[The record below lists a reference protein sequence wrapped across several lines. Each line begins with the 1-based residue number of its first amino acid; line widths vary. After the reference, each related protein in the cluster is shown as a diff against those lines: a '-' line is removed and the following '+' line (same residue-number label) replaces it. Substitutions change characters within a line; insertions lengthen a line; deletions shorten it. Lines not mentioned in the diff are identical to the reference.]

1 MSRSVS
7 NKNKTARVKLPSVD
21 RVLGLARTKEMIA
34 IFGRTAVTEAVRG
47 ELAHAR
53 KAALANIVTKT
64 LSNDDLLDAV
74 ERHLHAAAQPT
85 PRRVFNLT
93 GIVIH
98 TNLGRSPLPEEAIE
112 AMAEAARGASD
123 LEYDLASGRRGSRD
137 DHLQHL
143 ICDLTGA
150 EAATVVNNN
159 AAVVLLV
166 LNSLALRKEVA
177 VSRGELIEIGGS
189 FRMPDVMARA
199 GCKLVEVGTTN
210 RTHLTDYAAA
220 VNARTAMIMKVH
232 TSNYVV
238 EGFSASV
245 AADDLAVLAEEK
257 ELPLVVDLGSG
268 SLVDLQPMGL
278 PHEPTVRD
286 TLASGAHLVT
296 FSGDKLL
303 GGPQAGIIAGR
314 SELIA
319 KINRNPMKRALRVD
333 KLTIAALGAV
343 LRLYADPDC
352 LAERLP
358 VLKHLMRSP
367 KELAALARRLAPTL
381 AKQLDGVAEVT
392 ITDCMS
398 QVGSGSLPVETLP
411 SIALSIRP
419 ISGKRGA
426 GGLLAG
432 LSAAFRRLPIPV
444 IGRISKGA
452 LLFDVRCVDDEK
464 EILSQFGRLSLG
476 NKPAK

>member
-1 MSRSVS
+1 MPSKKKSV
-7 NKNKTARVKLPSVD
+7 TVKLPSVD
-21 RVLGLARTKEMIA
+21 RVLGLTRTEELITA
-34 IFGRTAVTEAVRG
+34 FGRTAVKKAVRG
-47 ELAHAR
+47 ALAYAR
-53 KAALANIVTKT
+53 AAALAEIDTKT
-64 LSNDDLLDAV
+64 ASDDNLLDAV
-74 ERHLHAAAQPT
+74 ERFLHAAAQT
-85 PRRVFNLT
+85 SPRRVFNLT

-98 TNLGRSPLPEEAIE
+98 TNLGRSPLPEVAIE
-112 AMAEAARGASD
+112 AMAEAARGALD
-123 LEYDLASGRRGSRD
+123 LEYDLTSGRRGSRD
-137 DHLQHL
+137 DHLQQL

-159 AAVVLLV
+159 AAAVLLV

-189 FRMPDVMARA
+189 FRIPDIMARA

-210 RTHLTDYAAA
+210 RTHLNDYADA
-220 VNARTAMIMKVH
+220 VSARTAMIMKVH

-245 AADDLAVLAEEK
+245 AANDLAVLAHEK
-257 ELPLVVDLGSG
+257 GLPLVIDLGSG

-303 GGPQAGIIAGR
+303 GGPQAGIIAGCA
-314 SELIA
+314 ELIA
-319 KINRNPMKRALRVD
+319 KIDRNPMKRALRVD

-343 LRLYADPDC
+343 LRLYADPDR

-358 VLKHLMRSP
+358 VLRHLTRNP
-367 KELAALARRLAPTL
+367 KELTALARRLVPVL
-381 AKQLDGVAEVT
+381 SKQLEGVAEVT
-392 ITDCMS
+392 IVDCMS
-398 QVGSGSLPVETLP
+398 QVGSGSLPVERLP
-411 SIALSIRP
+411 SIALSIKPRA
-419 ISGKRGA
+419 RG
-426 GGLLAG
+426 GGGAE
-432 LSAAFRRLPIPV
+432 LSAVFRGLPVPV

-452 LLFDVRCVDDEK
+452 LLLDLRCLDDEN
-464 EILSQFGRLSLG
+464 EILSQFYHVSLR

>member
-7 NKNKTARVKLPSVD
+7 NKKKTASVRLPSVD
-21 RVLGLARTKEMIA
+21 RVLRLVRTKGMIA
-34 IFGRTAVTEAVRG
+34 AFGRVAVTAAVRG
-47 ELAHAR
+47 ELARVRAG
-53 KAALANIVTKT
+53 ALAEGKANA
-64 LSNDDLLDAV
+64 LSDEDLLGAV
-74 ERHLHAAAQPT
+74 ERHLHAAAQTT

-98 TNLGRSPLPEEAIE
+98 TNLGRAPLPDVAIE
-112 AMAEAARGASD
+112 AMAEAASGASD

-137 DHLQHL
+137 DHLQRL

-159 AAVVLLV
+159 AAAVLLV

-189 FRMPDVMARA
+189 FRMPDIMARA

-210 RTHLTDYAAA
+210 RTHLNDYAAA
-220 VNARTAMIMKVH
+220 LNTRTAMMRKVH

-238 EGFSASV
+238 EGFSAAVSV
-245 AADDLAVLAEEK
+245 GDLAILADEREV
-257 ELPLVVDLGSG
+257 PLVVDLGSG

-286 TLASGAHLVT
+286 TLAGGAQLVT

-314 SELIA
+314 AALIA

-343 LRLYADPDC
+343 LRLYTDPDR
-352 LAERLP
+352 LVERLP
-358 VLKHLMRSP
+358 VLKHLTRSP
-367 KELAALARRLAPTL
+367 KELTALARRLAPAL
-381 AKQLDGVAEVT
+381 VKQLDGAAEVT

-398 QVGSGSLPVETLP
+398 QVGSGSLPVERLP
-411 SIALSIRP
+411 SVALSIKP
-419 ISGKRGA
+419 LGGARG
-426 GGLLAG
+426 GGLAR
-432 LSAAFRRLPIPV
+432 LSAALRNLPIPV

-452 LLFDVRCVDDEK
+452 LLLDLRCVDDEK
-464 EILSQFGRLSLG
+464 EILSQFDHLSLG

>member
-1 MSRSVS
+1 MI
-7 NKNKTARVKLPSVD
+7 TA
-21 RVLGLARTKEMIA
+21 
-34 IFGRTAVTEAVRG
+34 FGRTAVKKAVRG
-47 ELAHAR
+47 ALAHAR
-53 KAALANIVTKT
+53 AAALAEIDTKT
-64 LSNDDLLDAV
+64 ISDDDLLDAV
-74 ERHLHAAAQPT
+74 ERFLIAAAQT
-85 PRRVFNLT
+85 SPRRVFNLT

-98 TNLGRSPLPEEAIE
+98 TNLGRSPLPEVAIE
-112 AMAEAARGASD
+112 AMAEAARNASD

-137 DHLQHL
+137 DHLQQL

-159 AAVVLLV
+159 AAAVMLV

-189 FRMPDVMARA
+189 FRIPDIMARA

-210 RTHLTDYAAA
+210 RTHLNDYADA
-220 VNARTAMIMKVH
+220 VSARTAMIMKVH

-245 AADDLAVLAEEK
+245 AANELAMLADEK
-257 ELPLVVDLGSG
+257 GLPLVIDLGSG

-278 PHEPTVRD
+278 PHEPAVRD

-314 SELIA
+314 AELIA

-343 LRLYADPDC
+343 LRLYADPDS

-358 VLKHLMRSP
+358 VLRHLTRSP
-367 KELAALARRLAPTL
+367 KNLTALASRLVPVL
-381 AKQLDGVAEVT
+381 SKQLNGVAEVT
-392 ITDCMS
+392 VIDCMS
-398 QVGSGSLPVETLP
+398 QVGSGSLPVERLP
-411 SIALSIRP
+411 SIALSIKP
-419 ISGKRGA
+419 LAGTRG
-426 GGLLAG
+426 GGLAE
-432 LSAAFRRLPIPV
+432 LSAAFRRLPVPV
-444 IGRISKGA
+444 IGRVSKGTF
-452 LLFDVRCVDDEK
+452 LLDLRCVDDED
-464 EILSQFGRLSLG
+464 EILSQFDHLSIR
-476 NKPAK
+476 NKPAT